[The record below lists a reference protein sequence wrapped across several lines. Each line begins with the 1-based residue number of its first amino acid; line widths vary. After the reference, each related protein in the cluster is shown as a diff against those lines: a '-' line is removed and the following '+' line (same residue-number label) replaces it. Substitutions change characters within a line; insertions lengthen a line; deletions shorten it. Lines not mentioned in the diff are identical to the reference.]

1 MERQHDNS
9 LEVERL
15 RKEVSMLREEIGR
28 LRHEEPQKHQD
39 NRDTKTTNSTSTT
52 KLAKNLSGNAYLDSR
67 RKYWRE
73 ELAKNPLTS
82 TNDVSDK
89 GYDAEKILKY
99 IFYAICIIGFLALEW
114 WILANG
120 GEMWFIAILLLLVW
134 LKGT

>member
-9 LEVERL
+9 QEVERL

-28 LRHEEPQKHQD
+28 MRHEEPPKHRD
-39 NRDTKTTNSTSTT
+39 NRETKTTNSTSTT
-52 KLAKNLSGNAYLDSR
+52 KLAKNLSGNAYLESR

-73 ELAKNPLTS
+73 ELAKKTPTS

-89 GYDAEKILKY
+89 GYEILKY
-99 IFYAICIIGFLALEW
+99 IFYIICIIGSLALFV
-114 WILANG
+114 WIFGNL

-134 LKGT
+134 LKG